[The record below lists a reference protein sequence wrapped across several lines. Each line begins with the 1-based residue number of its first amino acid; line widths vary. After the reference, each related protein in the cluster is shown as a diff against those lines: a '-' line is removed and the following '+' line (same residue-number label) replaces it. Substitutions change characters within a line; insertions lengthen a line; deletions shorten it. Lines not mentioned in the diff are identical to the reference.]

1 LENPYGIKG
10 ATRLLEAWEVMG
22 LTVLENDGEGDE
34 DMFVTIPC
42 QAAGKPKGFE
52 PQLASCNS

>member
-1 LENPYGIKG
+1 
-10 ATRLLEAWEVMG
+10 